1 MRKPIKQV
9 AISVEAHQRL
19 QQIAKENHASMSTT
33 LNQMIFKTHV
43 EHPEEIG
50 QITFE
55 DIEKKKKEGD

>member
-1 MRKPIKQV
+1 
-9 AISVEAHQRL
+9 
-19 QQIAKENHASMSTT
+19 MSTT

-55 DIEKKKKEGD
+55 DIEKKKKEEKK